1 MKKKLWLFVCITMVT
16 FWACERPESPNF
28 KLDHKLQAPL
38 TVDKTYQ
45 FMGGSEAIIDTTS
58 EDLENLFTT
67 DDGTGLIRLSKEE
80 DFNFGDLN
88 DAIPE
93 VDVTPTTTNAQ
104 VGEISLTN
112 FNSGSGNVGSAD
124 FNTFTGGSG
133 SSPAEGDSLPAGS
146 TPPGGVDIDFTT
158 DYFESAVIKEDGS
171 LQLTLT
177 NNLGFHIDQME
188 ITLNS
193 GSDPVG
199 SATVG
204 TADDDTDRFNDNTT
218 ETVTIDI
225 PAGITATDPLSDLS
239 TNLSAS
245 WKEQDMNRDAGSFD
259 VNSVTGQNLVA
270 SQVTA
275 AIESQDFNSAGISA
289 INDDN
294 FRFTQS
300 DHFVE
305 LGGGNLII
313 DIQNDI
319 DIGIEELVISF
330 PEIRAK
336 SDDSPLVM
344 NLSNIPASSD
354 GGDFA
359 DSFDL
364 TNYRIYAEGNEIT
377 YNIEAVTENTQQG
390 GGSDTRTINEADELT
405 ASVSIENLKVN
416 RAEGVITPR
425 NVLVNDDS
433 DSDGEV
439 DVFNDDEA
447 ETINIDGIKELSDRI
462 SDITFANPILSTLY
476 ETNLGVNTAIYAAI
490 AGTNDDGETI
500 FLSGDVG
507 SEYHVSS
514 QNIPSELEANEQA
527 LTENQIIKF
536 NLQTPTDGTDAIVFD
551 TASTNSSAF
560 FSNLPT
566 DIRFAGIARINDG
579 SEEGYV
585 QTPVNFDP
593 QLSVN
598 LPFSFSAEN
607 ATYKDTLDA
616 DLSDLPGEDDERK
629 ISQATFTISYTNGL
643 PFRLNLGLRMLDENG
658 NEATRYPLESDEDI
672 VVQGAEVNSDGYV
685 EGEGVTNKIQISFSE
700 DQLLTL
706 NKTRSMELNITFN
719 TTLQEVVNV
728 RAEDSVTF
736 SMKMSVDITSTV
748 N

>member
-1 MKKKLWLFVCITMVT
+1 MKKKLWLFACVT
-16 FWACERPESPNF
+16 LVAFGACERPESPNF

-38 TVDKTYQ
+38 TVDKTYP
-45 FMGGSEAIIDTTS
+45 FMGGSEALIDTTT
-58 EDLENLFTT
+58 EDLENLFST
-67 DDGTGLIRLSKEE
+67 DEGSGLIRLSKEE

-93 VDVTPTTTNAQ
+93 VDVSPTTTNAQ

-124 FNTFTGGSG
+124 FNTFTGGSVG
-133 SSPAEGDSLPAGS
+133 SPNQGDKIPDGS
-146 TPPGGVDIDFTT
+146 TPAGGVNIDFST

-171 LQLTLT
+171 LQLTLA

-193 GSDPVG
+193 DSDPVG
-199 SATVG
+199 SATIG
-204 TADDDTDRFNDNTT
+204 TANDDEDRFEDATT
-218 ETVTIDI
+218 KTVTIDI
-225 PAGITATDPLSDLS
+225 PAGIPATNPLSDLS
-239 TNLSAS
+239 TTLDAS
-245 WKEQDMNRDAGSFD
+245 WQEQDMNRDAGSFD

-275 AIESQDFNSAGISA
+275 AIESQDFNSSGVSDI
-289 INDDN
+289 DDSN
-294 FRFTQS
+294 FQFTKA

-305 LGGGNLII
+305 LGGGTLNI
-313 DIQNDI
+313 DIQNNI
-319 DIGIEELVISF
+319 DIGVEDLDISF

-336 SDDSPLVM
+336 SDDTPLVL
-344 NLSNIPASSD
+344 NLSNIPASSA
-354 GGDFA
+354 GGAFA

-364 TNYRIYAEGNEIT
+364 TNYRIYAQDNEIT
-377 YNIEAVTENTQQG
+377 YNIDAATENTQQG
-390 GGSDTRTINEADELT
+390 SGSDTRTINETDELS
-405 ASVSIENLKVN
+405 ASVGIENLQVD
-416 RAEGVITPR
+416 RAEGIITPR

-433 DSDGEV
+433 DSDGEI

-462 SDITFANPILSTLY
+462 SDITFADPILSTLY

-490 AGTNDDGETI
+490 AGTNDKGKTI
-500 FLSGDVG
+500 FLTGDPG

-514 QNIPSELEANEQA
+514 QNIPSELEANGNA
-527 LTENQIIKF
+527 LTESQIIKF
-536 NLQTPTDGTDAIVFD
+536 KLQTPTDGTDAIVFD

-593 QLSVN
+593 KLSVD

-607 ATYKDTLDA
+607 ATYKDTMDA
-616 DLSDLPGEDDERK
+616 DLSDLPGEEDERK
-629 ISQATFTISYTNGL
+629 ISQATFTINYTNGL
-643 PFRLNLGLRMLDENG
+643 PFRLSLTLRMLDKNG
-658 NEATRYPLESDEDI
+658 NEVTRYPLESDEEI
-672 VVQGAEVNSDGYV
+672 VVQAAQVNSDGFV
-685 EGEGVTNKIQISFSE
+685 EGEGETNKIQISFSE
-700 DQLLTL
+700 DQLLIL
-706 NKTRSMELNITFN
+706 NKTRSMELDIGFN
-719 TTLQEVVNV
+719 TTLQEVVKV
-728 RAEDSVTF
+728 RAEDAVTF
-736 SMKMSVDITSTV
+736 RMKMSVDITSTV